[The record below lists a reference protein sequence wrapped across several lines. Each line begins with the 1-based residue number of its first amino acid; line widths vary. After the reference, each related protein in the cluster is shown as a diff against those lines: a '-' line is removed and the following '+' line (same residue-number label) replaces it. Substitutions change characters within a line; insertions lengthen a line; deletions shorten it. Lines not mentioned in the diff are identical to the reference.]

1 MGNHKIHHIPV
12 WYTLLSA
19 MADARRGNI
28 SQSMEYARPR
38 TRGGARMIGAM
49 RDLRHMYCCMY
60 NLVCMH
66 AAHSDTQNTPEA

>member
-1 MGNHKIHHIPV
+1 MRVAAILANR
-12 WYTLLSA
+12 WNT
-19 MADARRGNI
+19 
-28 SQSMEYARPR
+28 R